1 MATSSELDPRWG
13 GGTPLSRDLTE
24 RLHAAQSQEP
34 TAINSTQ
41 GPLKVHADQSS
52 TAIARS
58 LGAQAFTFQDEIYFN
73 RAHFQPATKQGRQVI
88 GHEAAHIF
96 SQRRF
101 HSDATAS
108 PHIHRKLDL
117 SGPAGDLTH
126 LVYGDASAN
135 GSKPSLTKS
144 KTLREQWA
152 AGLEK
157 YLGLKYNAD
166 GTVEEV
172 AFKLPSDPNLLAVW
186 NANRT
191 FIEGIRT
198 EVKGKIN
205 APFYSNATVEL
216 SSGFLASERK
226 SKIEF
231 DPAKYQVMAVT
242 ESASWD
248 GFWILLHELLHT
260 ISRSKYDD
268 PYVKSNGV
276 KITKADRLA
285 GKYESQTRQFQ
296 WRGGGTEQR
305 EMTTAG
311 TAEEALN
318 RIRDSYGLPT
328 RETYSDPIG
337 ISTTDPYTSVFRQKT
352 SDGYEDFY
360 GFVMPDPTASQ
371 EERTKAYHQLG
382 TSPFRGNAKA
392 KERLQKEATERQRRD
407 EVNREWAK
415 LLRHAD
421 YFEADGK
428 KYKLKLFAADDEL
441 FGRISDEKAPGTSA
455 WMRIAV
461 NIEQPLGALS
471 PDSGVLQVDLPA
483 FEGQPDS
490 WAFVVSNPE
499 LNKIRQGGEVI
510 LSSKQHKEGR
520 LPPKLHFPKKKR

>member
-73 RAHFQPATKQGRQVI
+73 RAHFQPATEQGRQVI
-88 GHEAAHIF
+88 GHEAAHIL

-126 LVYGDASAN
+126 LVYGDASAK
-135 GSKPSLTKS
+135 GSKPSLTES

-157 YLGLKYNAD
+157 YLGLTYKAD
-166 GTVEEV
+166 GTVED
-172 AFKLPSDPNLLAVW
+172 APYQPPSDPKLLAVW
-186 NANRT
+186 KANIT

-205 APFYSNATVEL
+205 ARISNATVEL
-216 SSGFLASERK
+216 SPGFLASEK
-226 SKIEF
+226 TSNIQF
-231 DPAKYQVMAVT
+231 NPDKYRVMAVT
-242 ESASWD
+242 ESARWD
-248 GFWILLHELLHT
+248 GFWILLHEILHT

-276 KITKADRLA
+276 EITKADRLA
-285 GKYESQTRQFQ
+285 GIYEKQTRQFQ

-318 RIRDSYGLPT
+318 RIRESYGLPT

-337 ISTTDPYTSVFRQKT
+337 ISPTDPYTSVFRQKT

-360 GFVMPDPTASQ
+360 GFVMPDPTTSQ

-382 TSPFRGNAKA
+382 TNPFRGDARA
-392 KERLQKEATERQRRD
+392 KERLQKEATEQQRRD
-407 EVNREWAK
+407 DLNREWAK

-441 FGRISDEKAPGTSA
+441 FGRISDKKGLGT
-455 WMRIAV
+455 WMGIAV
-461 NIEQPLGALS
+461 NIEQPLGALR
-471 PDSGVLQVDLPA
+471 PDRGVLQVDLPA
-483 FEGQPDS
+483 FEGQHDS
-490 WAFVVSNPE
+490 YAFVVENSE

-520 LPPKLHFPKKKR
+520 LPPKLYFPKKKR